1 MDNSN
6 LFGNLATKWGRIQET
21 QLQIHQSWNQNDVME
36 ISFFM
41 EFRFLVQP
49 RRTNIELHET
59 MEAVRGN
66 NESGYH
72 KSQINHQR
80 STRAFEE

>member
-1 MDNSN
+1 
-6 LFGNLATKWGRIQET
+6 
-21 QLQIHQSWNQNDVME
+21 
-36 ISFFM
+36 
-41 EFRFLVQP
+41 
-49 RRTNIELHET
+49 

-80 STRAFEE
+80 STRAFEEWYHEKDKIKSQSQQDLDRPCYHQETSATSYVKIMKHEEKELLEIIPCRKETQ